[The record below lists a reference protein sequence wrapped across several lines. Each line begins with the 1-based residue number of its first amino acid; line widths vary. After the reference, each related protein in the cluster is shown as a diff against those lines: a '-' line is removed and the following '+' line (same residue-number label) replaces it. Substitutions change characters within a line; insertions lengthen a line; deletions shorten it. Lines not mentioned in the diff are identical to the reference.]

1 MLYYIYIFRVK
12 KTGAIIYVGSTR
24 TIGSRINEHRRGMRE
39 ARRAQPIH
47 KYLKANGLE
56 LIEDVE
62 IAVIDTATTKQEA
75 LEKESLYYKKYKV
88 NSLNIWDAEN
98 RTGVN
103 SPVRKPVMTKD
114 GSKTFTSHRDAAE
127 HLGVSRYQI
136 KKMVDKGELKE
147 VDLKNKYINETTG
160 EVFISAYQ
168 IEKKYKLDSKRL
180 NKLAKTGQLIV
191 DGMKFKKV

>member
-12 KTGAIIYVGSTR
+12 KTGVILYVGSTR
-24 TIGSRINEHRRGMRE
+24 TIGNRINEHRRGMRE
-39 ARRAQPIH
+39 DRRAQPIH

-56 LIEDVE
+56 LIKDVE
-62 IAVIDTATTKQEA
+62 IAVVDTATTKQEA

-103 SPVRKPVMTKD
+103 SPIRKPVMTKD
-114 GSKTFTSHRDAAE
+114 GSKIFTSHRDAAE

-136 KKMVDKGELKE
+136 TKMIDKGELKE

-180 NKLAKTGQLIV
+180 NELAKTGQLIV